1 MQVNSAAQLGYVQL
15 ESSFGTIPNT
25 TGTASVGNANAFRGI
40 SLLTT
45 PSKSLINRP
54 DKNSSLSRT
63 AGIGGRKSGN
73 WSISASLAGNG
84 AAGTAPDIGP
94 FLQAAFGKAPAIVAA
109 TSVTYSL
116 DDLSPSLAIYNFR
129 KPAAASQQCAF
140 GSVVQRMRVLL
151 GEDVARI
158 EASGPCKW
166 VIDTDQFG
174 TVGADHKGGLTTFP
188 SEPASPVTNGGI
200 APGFVGTVTLD
211 GQSYGTLR
219 TATID
224 MDFGRD
230 IPLDVYNN
238 YFGVEPGQT
247 IRTINV
253 EFSIYDDV
261 SANLSSLKRKAL
273 ANTGVDLIFQHGTI
287 AGNIWTLT
295 IKNVLLE
302 APQYDDSQ
310 RRYVVNFTGQAH
322 ATSGTSKDELVL
334 ALT

>member
-15 ESSFGTIPNT
+15 ESSFGTIPNAG
-25 TGTASVGNANAFRGI
+25 GTASVGNANAFRGI
-40 SLLTT
+40 SLLTNADQA
-45 PSKSLINRP
+45 LIERP
-54 DKNSSLSRT
+54 DKNSSLSAT
-63 AGIGGRKSGN
+63 VGIGGRKSGN
-73 WSISASLAGNG
+73 WSTSASLAGNG

-94 FLQAAFGKAPAIVAA
+94 FLQAAFGKAPTVVAA
-109 TSVTYSL
+109 TSVTYGL

-129 KPAAASQQCAF
+129 KPAGASQQCAF
-140 GSVVQRMRVLL
+140 GSVVQRLRVLL

-158 EASGPCKW
+158 ELSGPSKW

-200 APGFVGTVTLD
+200 GPGFTGTVTLD
-211 GQSYGTLR
+211 GQSYSTLR

-224 MDFGRD
+224 VDFGRD

-238 YFGVEPGQT
+238 YFGVEPGQN
-247 IRTINV
+247 RRVVNV
-253 EFSIYDDV
+253 EFSIYDDD
-261 SANLSSLKRKAL
+261 SANLSTLKRKAL
-273 ANTGVDLIFQHGTI
+273 AKTPVDLVFAHGTI
-287 AGNIWTLT
+287 AGNIWTFTL
-295 IKNVLLE
+295 KNVLLA

-310 RRYVVNFTGQAH
+310 RRYAVNFTGRAH